1 MPTHILRWEWAW
13 CIVSLISNKNDHKA
27 GAADYEAGVILC
39 EAGAAVY
46 EAGVILY
53 EAGVADYKVY

>member
-1 MPTHILRWEWAW
+1 VW

-27 GAADYEAGVILC
+27 GAADYEAGVILY

-53 EAGVADYKVY
+53 EAGAADYKVY